1 MITFGPIPSRRL
13 GRSLGINNIPPKI
26 CSYAC
31 VYCQLGKTYQMKTEL
46 TKFYSSE
53 QIFDKVREKV
63 EKSREKG
70 EQIDYIT
77 FVSDGEPT
85 LDINLGQEIRLIKS
99 LGIKVAV
106 ISNSSLLGQEKVIKN
121 LMEADLIS
129 LKVDSVDENIWKKIN
144 RPHRKLKL
152 SAILKDILEFTNIF
166 KGEII
171 TETMLLEDINDD
183 SRNIEQVVDFLI
195 QVNPKIAYLSIPI
208 RPPAEKWV
216 QAPGEEDLNHIFN
229 IFKKRISKVEYLVG
243 YEGNAFAFTG
253 EVEED
258 ILSITSVHPMREEAL
273 RDFLK
278 RAESD
283 WSIVLKLI
291 NENKLVETEFEGNK
305 FYIRKL
311 NIKH

>member
-283 WSIVLKLI
+283 WSIALKLI

>member
-1 MITFGPIPSRRL
+1 
-13 GRSLGINNIPPKI
+13 
-26 CSYAC
+26 
-31 VYCQLGKTYQMKTEL
+31 MKTEL
-46 TKFYSSE
+46 TEFYSSE

-243 YEGNAFAFTG
+243 YEGNAFAFTD

-273 RDFLK
+273 KHFLK
-278 RAESD
+278 RAKSD
-283 WSIVLKLI
+283 WSIILKLI
-291 NENKLVETEFEGNK
+291 KESKLVETEFEGNK